1 MDKPLKIILFIV
13 LGIVV
18 FHLVFD
24 MFGSKSNIKTVI
36 KNLELSRK
44 NVDSALIEIKNA
56 QEKLNTMQE
65 DLNKYSLYIK
75 DIQGR
80 VELSDNEKKRK
91 EARNQM
97 ELDSLKAR
105 IKKGKAELQLTD
117 SLPPILVNDLN

>member
-1 MDKPLKIILFIV
+1 MDKPLKIVLFIV
-13 LGIVV
+13 LGIVIIH
-18 FHLVFD
+18 FVFD

-36 KNLELSRK
+36 KNLEASRK
-44 NVDSALIEIKNA
+44 NVDSALVEIKNS

-80 VELSDNEKKRK
+80 VELNDNEKKRK
-91 EARNQM
+91 EARTQF

-117 SLPPILVNDLN
+117 SLPPIPVNDLN